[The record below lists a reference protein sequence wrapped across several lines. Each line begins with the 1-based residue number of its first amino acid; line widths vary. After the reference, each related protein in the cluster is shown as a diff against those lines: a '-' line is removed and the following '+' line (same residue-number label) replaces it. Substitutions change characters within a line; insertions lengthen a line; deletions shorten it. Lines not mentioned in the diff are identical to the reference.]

1 MTEQGKISC
10 YTLKMN
16 PFIDCLETEQYE
28 AIGGKEVWEEIY
40 NEYMSL
46 RENKSISYVLD
57 LIKQITYLNTKVFI
71 IVKCVEVL
79 ACTDEYNREIIM
91 ELKQTGVKG
100 RFDFSNKP
108 KYLAELKAAISYSK
122 KYTNQILSL
131 EKELNTFQEKYDKK
145 KSTRREFEEWAV
157 ELTKHL
163 STNINFDDIT
173 VARYCFM
180 MNSYERFCEVKNA
193 QKNNILNKGVGTGQD
208 KYDN

>member
-1 MTEQGKISC
+1 MTEQGKINC

-16 PFIDCLETEQYE
+16 PFIDCLETENYE
-28 AIGGKEVWEEIY
+28 SVGGKERWDEIY

-46 RENKSISYVLD
+46 RENKSISYVLE

-71 IVKCVEVL
+71 IVKCVEIL
-79 ACTDEYNREIIM
+79 ANTDEYNREIVM
-91 ELKQTGVKG
+91 ELKQTGVRG
-100 RFDFSNKP
+100 RFDFSNKAQ
-108 KYLAELKAAISYSK
+108 YYTDLKAAISYSK
-122 KYTNQILSL
+122 KYSNQCMNL
-131 EKELNTFQEKYDKK
+131 EKELENFQKKYDQQ

-163 STNINFDDIT
+163 STNIDFDVIT

-180 MNSYERFCEVKNA
+180 MNSYERYCEVKNA
-193 QKNNILNKGVGTGQD
+193 QKNNILNQGVGTGQD